1 MARCLSQG
9 TRPMR
14 SLLPGSVSIW
24 QGGQRDTW
32 QAVMRLPSATLFKS
46 TRTFQGEVHTLVC
59 GSMFS
64 SFIDLSI
71 LHPCLLLRSHALPL
85 VPAWAVGTGR
95 PDDWPW
101 LEPKESHFHR
111 LLSALRHGLLH
122 RGSGR
127 IDSHSSIWNQICPG
141 NTAAGD
147 ESGSQKTWSEERGW
161 GGFPGQGGAHDQK
174 QQSWVIRGSQPVGW
188 ER

>member
-1 MARCLSQG
+1 MRGVSSESLRKEGPGVGTQSRCLTGCLWLRAPTSGPRAVGRNLPRCQGLQMAHCLSQG

-24 QGGQRDTW
+24 QGGQRDTR

-46 TRTFQGEVHTLVC
+46 TRTFQGEVHALVC
-59 GSMFS
+59 GSMFP
-64 SFIDLSI
+64 SFTDLSI
-71 LHPCLLLRSHALPL
+71 LHPRLLLRSHALPL

-95 PDDWPW
+95 PDDWSL
-101 LEPKESHFHR
+101 LEPKEIHFHR

-127 IDSHSSIWNQICPG
+127 IDSHSSI
-141 NTAAGD
+141 
-147 ESGSQKTWSEERGW
+147 
-161 GGFPGQGGAHDQK
+161 
-174 QQSWVIRGSQPVGW
+174 
-188 ER
+188 